1 MAAEAAAKL
10 AEVAARAAEVPAKA
24 VEVAAKMA
32 EVMAKVA
39 KVAAKSA
46 EPAGKK
52 RITVADGAGA
62 AAWKFRVFPRG
73 RGKRRLKADALTAPP
88 FSAGF
93 TMTGPA
99 GWPWCLEGSRCGL
112 SKLI

>member
-1 MAAEAAAKL
+1 
-10 AEVAARAAEVPAKA
+10 

-46 EPAGKK
+46 EAAGKK

-62 AAWKFRVFPRG
+62 AAGKFSVRRVFPRG
-73 RGKRRLKADALTAPP
+73 RGKRRLKADALTVPP
-88 FSAGF
+88 SSAGF
-93 TMTGPA
+93 TMTSPA
-99 GWPWCLEGSRCGL
+99 GWPWCLGGSRCGL
-112 SKLI
+112 SDLI